1 MILAKGMIRGTC
13 RSEATIADFARV
25 PVVATLIKM
34 LAIRG

>member
-13 RSEATIADFARV
+13 LREATIADFARV